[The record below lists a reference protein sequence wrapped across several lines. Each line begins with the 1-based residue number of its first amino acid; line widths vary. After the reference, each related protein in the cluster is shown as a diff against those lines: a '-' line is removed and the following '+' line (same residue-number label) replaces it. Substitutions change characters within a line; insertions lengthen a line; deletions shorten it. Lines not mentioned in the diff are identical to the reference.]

1 MDKQVLANNIMELS
15 QETLECIKL
24 LEKSTEVFLFDTETS
39 EDLQEFLRII
49 KIKALRIANPRDKKD
64 ITKNIKRKEVYEK
77 WQTTEWFNDFYN
89 NQQTIQS
96 ASDIE
101 E

>member
-1 MDKQVLANNIMELS
+1 MDKQILANNILELS

-39 EDLQEFLRII
+39 EDLAEFLRIV
-49 KIKALRIANPRDKKD
+49 KVKALRISNPKDKKD

-77 WQTTEWFNDFYN
+77 WQTTDWFSDLYN
-89 NQQTIQS
+89 HQQAIQS
-96 ASDIE
+96 AGSIE